1 MTLALLVTGALGQLG
16 SELVTLAHRSD
27 GIPFARGIDLVD
39 CDLTDPFAV
48 RDIVEEWAR
57 VVRSDSPA
65 HRLVVVNPAAYTAVD
80 KAETD
85 EETAYAVNAAAPA
98 LLATACAAVGARL
111 VQLSTDY
118 VFPGDRPPEGP
129 PYEVDDETGPTS
141 AYGRTK
147 LAGELAVRE
156 ILPDSSWVV
165 RTAWLYGGGGPNF
178 VKTMVALEATRPTL
192 QVVADQY
199 GSPTWARDL
208 AGGLLALAGSDT
220 PGGTL
225 HATNRGGTTWHGFT
239 QAIFEELGADPAR
252 VEPTATE
259 AFPRPAP
266 RPAYSVLSPAAWD
279 AAGLPPLPPWR
290 AALAAAFAD
299 PVTGPALRGVHGATG

>member
-1 MTLALLVTGALGQLG
+1 MSLALLVTGALGQLG

-48 RDIVEEWAR
+48 RDTVQEWAR

-85 EETAYAVNAAAPA
+85 EEIAYAVNAAAPA
-98 LLATACAAVGARL
+98 LLATACAAVGARM

-118 VFPGDRPPEGP
+118 VFPGDRTPAGP
-129 PYEVDDETGPTS
+129 AYEPGDPTGPTS

-178 VKTMVALEATRPTL
+178 VKTMVALEASHATL
-192 QVVADQY
+192 QVVADQH

-208 AGGLLALAGSDT
+208 AAGLLALARSDT
-220 PGGTL
+220 PSGTL

-252 VEPTATE
+252 VEPTSTQ

-279 AAGLPPLPPWR
+279 GAGLPPLPGWR
-290 AALAAAFAD
+290 EALRTAFAD
-299 PVTGPALRGVHGATG
+299 PVTGPALRGANVTTR